1 MLSSLVRRRI
11 RPFTAGT
18 RGYTLVELL
27 VAMAL
32 ITLIMSIISQA
43 FVEGLDTFRHLKGI
57 GDLNER
63 LRTAAS
69 TLRADQ
75 LAAHFDT
82 QRLIAD
88 TIRTGQ
94 PDVGAV
100 AALRRMYVVLAE
112 DAAELDDGLREVGRE
127 TTNPIARR
135 LLARLLDLLAGIRL
149 GAATMVDLLDL
160 INPSPP
166 PPPSDL

>member
-1 MLSSLVRRRI
+1 
-11 RPFTAGT
+11 
-18 RGYTLVELL
+18 
-27 VAMAL
+27 MAL
-32 ITLIMSIISQA
+32 VVFIMSILSEA
-43 FVEGLDTFRHLKGI
+43 FVTGLEAFRHLKSI
-57 GDLNER
+57 GDLSER

-82 QRLIAD
+82 QRFIED

-94 PDVGAV
+94 PDTGA
-100 AALRRMYVVLAE
+100 ATALRRMYVALAE
-112 DAAELDDGLREVGRE
+112 DAAELDDGLREVGRQ

-135 LLARLLDLLAGIRL
+135 LLARLLDLLAGIRI
-149 GAATMVDLLDL
+149 GAETMVDLLDL